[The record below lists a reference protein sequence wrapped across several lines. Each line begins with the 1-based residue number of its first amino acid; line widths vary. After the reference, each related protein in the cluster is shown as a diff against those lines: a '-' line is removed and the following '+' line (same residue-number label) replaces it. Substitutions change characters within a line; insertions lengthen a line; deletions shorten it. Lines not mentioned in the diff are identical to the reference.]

1 MGAKATGATGYAD
14 ILKAPHA
21 ARLLAGTLIG
31 RLPNA
36 TAHIA
41 IVLFTRAEGGSYTL
55 AGGLAAAY
63 GIATAI
69 GQPLLGRAIDLHGQP
84 KVQLPAAVVS
94 ALGMV
99 LLAVVG
105 IGSLPL
111 AYLAVAVAGL
121 FTPPLEGGLRA
132 LWPSV
137 LGRQDRVHRAYAMD
151 AVAQEIMF
159 TLGPLL
165 VTVIV
170 SIWSAAAAL
179 LVINVI
185 GVLGALSVV
194 LSEPSRTWRSAPRDA
209 HWLGALRSPG
219 LLALLGS
226 FFFVGLALG
235 SITVAG
241 VAYADDH
248 GRESVYGIL
257 MAALGLGAL
266 IGGTFYGARQWA
278 GAPERRLMVLIALL
292 ALGYLPLVL
301 TPGVVLMT
309 VLSAVAGVFLAP
321 AIACAFIVVDRH
333 APRGTVTEAFSWLVT
348 TFGVGAAAGTA
359 VAGPAAEWGG
369 TDWSFAVAG
378 VGGIAALVVLVAT
391 QRVLAAPERTND
403 IVGFGGG
410 LSGQGEPAAENDRN
424 GAAEPG
430 FSSGLEA

>member
-21 ARLLAGTLIG
+21 ARLLAGTLFG

-99 LLAVVG
+99 LLAAVG

-209 HWLGALRSPG
+209 HWLGALRSSG

-248 GRESVYGIL
+248 GRDSVYGIL

-359 VAGPAAEWGG
+359 IAGPAAEWGG

-410 LSGQGEPAAENDRN
+410 LSGQGEPATENDRN

>member
-21 ARLLAGTLIG
+21 ARLLAGTLFG

-99 LLAVVG
+99 LLAAVG

-209 HWLGALRSPG
+209 HWLGALRSSG

-248 GRESVYGIL
+248 GRDSVYGIL

-403 IVGFGGG
+403 IVGFGGS
-410 LSGQGEPAAENDRN
+410 LSGQGEPATENDRN

>member
-1 MGAKATGATGYAD
+1 MATGAGGYAD

-21 ARLLAGTLIG
+21 ARLLAGTLVG

-36 TAHIA
+36 TAPVA
-41 IVLFTRAEGGSYTL
+41 IVLFTRAEGGSYSL

-63 GIATAI
+63 GIANAV
-69 GQPLLGRAIDLHGQP
+69 GQPLLGRAVDLRGQP
-84 KVQLPAAVVS
+84 RVQLPAAVVS

-99 LLAVVG
+99 LLAYAG
-105 IGSLPL
+105 TGSLLL
-111 AYLAVAVAGL
+111 AYAAVAVAGL

-165 VTVIV
+165 VTLLV
-170 SIWSAAAAL
+170 SLWSAGAAL
-179 LVINVI
+179 LVINVL

-194 LSEPSRTWRSAPRDA
+194 VSEPSRVWRSAPREA

-219 LLALLGS
+219 LLALLGA

-235 SITVAG
+235 SITVAA
-241 VAYADDH
+241 VAYAD
-248 GRESVYGIL
+248 GRGGEAVYGWL

-266 IGGTFYGARQWA
+266 VGGVFYGARVWT
-278 GAPERRLMVLIALL
+278 GAPERRLRVLVALL
-292 ALGYLPLVL
+292 ALGYLPLAL
-301 TPGVVLMT
+301 TPGTAAMAALC
-309 VLSAVAGVFLAP
+309 AVAGVFLAP

-359 VAGPAAEWGG
+359 VAGPVVELGG
-369 TDWSFAVAG
+369 TARGFAVAG
-378 VGGIAALVVLVAT
+378 AGGIAALLVLTAT
-391 QRVLAAPERTND
+391 RRALSVPVRTTGIEGSVTDPQAAP
-403 IVGFGGG
+403 
-410 LSGQGEPAAENDRN
+410 AENDRN
-424 GAAEPG
+424 GVTEPG